1 MRERESSVSPKGQV
15 TIPQELRERL
25 GIKPKDRVVFELE
38 EDGIKVRP
46 AGSRLMRHF
55 GSVAPIS
62 RPEDFASL
70 REEFEKGV
78 AAEVS
83 SED

>member
-1 MRERESSVSPKGQV
+1 MRAPESSVSPKGQV
-15 TIPQELRERL
+15 TIPRELRERF

-55 GSVAPIS
+55 GSVPPIS

-78 AAEVS
+78 ASEVS
-83 SED
+83 SEG